1 MASVFCW
8 VGEEKKKRE
17 REEKHAAH
25 LYAANAH
32 ALRIFVRDQD
42 GLDVNGLICGSQAII
57 TFWLY

>member
-1 MASVFCW
+1 MLSW
-8 VGEEKKKRE
+8 REKKKRE
-17 REEKHAAH
+17 REEKHVAH

-57 TFWLY
+57 TF